1 MRSNILNSN
10 SGSYQ
15 EYINQNVT
23 LHTATTALDA
33 TGIDA
38 DHKIITSGVL
48 AAAITLPQATA
59 ANAGMVIDI
68 CVTAAVASD
77 ATAMFGFADAGS
89 TVFVGSL
96 VTSISLSTSAKEATG
111 TSVTTSAKRLV
122 LDSNNVNSAG
132 GGIGSYYKC
141 VYTKANQVFVTGVG
155 IVTGT
160 TATDPTAACSTTDGV
175 DA

>member
-1 MRSNILNSN
+1 MRSDLINANS
-10 SGSYQ
+10 SSYGD
-15 EYINQNVT
+15 YINPNVT

-33 TGIDA
+33 TGVA
-38 DHKIITSGVL
+38 SDHKIITSGVL

-68 CVTAAVASD
+68 CITAAVADD

-96 VTSISLSTSAKEATG
+96 ITSISLGTAAKEATG
-111 TSVTTSAKRLV
+111 TSITTSAKRVV
-122 LDSNNVNSAG
+122 LDSNSVATAG
-132 GGIGSYYKC
+132 GGIGSWYRC
-141 VYTKANQVFVTGVG
+141 IYTKLNQVFVFGVG

-160 TATDPTAACSTTDGV
+160 TATDVTAACSTTDGV

>member
-1 MRSNILNSN
+1 MRSDIINANSD
-10 SGSYQ
+10 SYGD
-15 EYINQNVT
+15 YINPNVT

-33 TGIDA
+33 TGISS
-38 DHKIITSGVL
+38 DHKIVTSGVL

-68 CVTAAVASD
+68 CVTAAVAND

-96 VTSISLSTSAKEATG
+96 ITSISLGTAAKEATG
-111 TSVTTSAKRLV
+111 TSITTNAKRVV
-122 LDSNNVNSAG
+122 LDSNSVATAG
-132 GGIGSYYKC
+132 GGIGSWYRC

>member
-1 MRSNILNSN
+1 MRSDILNVN

-23 LHTATTALDA
+23 VHSATSALDA

-68 CVTAAVASD
+68 IISAAVASD
-77 ATAMFGFADAGS
+77 GTCLVGFADAGS

-96 VTSISLSTSAKEATG
+96 ITSISLGTAAKEATG
-111 TSVTTSAKRLV
+111 TSITTSAKRVV
-122 LDSNNVNSAG
+122 LDSNSVATAG
-132 GGIGSYYKC
+132 GGIGSWYRC
-141 VYTKANQVFVTGVG
+141 IYTKLNQVFVFGVG

-160 TATDPTAACSTTDGV
+160 TATDVDATCSTTTGV
-175 DA
+175 DG

>member
-1 MRSNILNSN
+1 MRSDLINANSN
-10 SGSYQ
+10 SYGD
-15 EYINQNVT
+15 YINPNVT

-33 TGIDA
+33 TNLSS

-68 CVTAAVASD
+68 CITAAVAD
-77 ATAMFGFADAGS
+77 DGTCLVGFANAGS
-89 TVFVGSL
+89 TVFVGNL
-96 VTSISLSTSAKEATG
+96 VTSISLGTAAKEATG
-111 TSVTTSAKRLV
+111 TSVTTNAKRLV
-122 LDSNNVNSAG
+122 LDSNNVNTAG
-132 GGIGSYYKC
+132 GGIGSWYRC
-141 VYTKANQVFVTGVG
+141 IYTKLNQVFVVGVG

-160 TATDPTAACSTTDGV
+160 TATDVTAACSTTSGV

>member
-1 MRSNILNSN
+1 MRSDIINANSD
-10 SGSYQ
+10 SYGD
-15 EYINQNVT
+15 YINPNVT

-33 TGIDA
+33 TGISS
-38 DHKIITSGVL
+38 DHKIVTSGVL

-68 CVTAAVASD
+68 CVTAAVAND

-96 VTSISLSTSAKEATG
+96 ITSISLGTAAKEATG
-111 TSVTTSAKRLV
+111 TSITTNAKRVV
-122 LDSNNVNSAG
+122 LDSNSVATAG
-132 GGIGSYYKC
+132 GGIGSWYRC
-141 VYTKANQVFVTGVG
+141 IYTKADQVFVFGMG

-160 TATDPTAACSTTDGV
+160 TATDVDATCSTTTGV
-175 DA
+175 DG

>member
-1 MRSNILNSN
+1 MRSDILNSN

-68 CVTAAVASD
+68 IVSAAVAD
-77 ATAMFGFADAGS
+77 DGTCLVGFADAGS

-122 LDSNNVNSAG
+122 LDSNNVNTAG

>member
-1 MRSNILNSN
+1 MRSDILNQS

-23 LHTATTALDA
+23 LHTGTGALDA
-33 TGIDA
+33 TSIDA

-68 CVTAAVASD
+68 CVTAAVAAD
-77 ATAMFGFADAGS
+77 GTCLIGFANAGS

-96 VTSISLSTSAKEATG
+96 ITSISLSTSAKEATG
-111 TSVTTSAKRLV
+111 TSVTTNAKRLV
-122 LDSNNVNSAG
+122 LDSNNVNTAG
-132 GGIGSYYKC
+132 GGIGSWYRC
-141 VYTKANQVFVTGVG
+141 IYTKANQVFVFGMG

>member
-1 MRSNILNSN
+1 MRSDLLNKN

-23 LHTATTALDA
+23 LHSATTALDA

-38 DHKIITSGVL
+38 DHKIVTSGVL

-68 CVTAAVASD
+68 LITAAVASD

-89 TVFVGSL
+89 TVFFGSL
-96 VTSISLSTSAKEATG
+96 ITSISLGTAAKEATG
-111 TSVTTSAKRLV
+111 TSITTSAKRVV
-122 LDSNNVNSAG
+122 LDSNSVATAG
-132 GGIGSYYKC
+132 GGIGSWYRC
-141 VYTKANQVFVTGVG
+141 IYTKLQRVLY
-155 IVTGT
+155 IVKKQI
-160 TATDPTAACSTTDGV
+160 
-175 DA
+175 